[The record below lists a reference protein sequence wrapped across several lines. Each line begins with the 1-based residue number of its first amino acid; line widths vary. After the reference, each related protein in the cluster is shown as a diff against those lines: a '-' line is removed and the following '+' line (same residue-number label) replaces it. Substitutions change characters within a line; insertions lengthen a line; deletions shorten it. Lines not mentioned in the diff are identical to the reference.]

1 MFTLMVILGMIG
13 IILVLCFI
21 ALIINWISTV
31 QSYSTKMSYNEFKVR
46 YGLDPR
52 YWTLRDGYVEF
63 SFKNK
68 EHCIRFGFLDYL
80 RYELFASQI
89 GRREEKKRQINR
101 RKKLNETFKEFDEFK
116 ERTRDDV

>member
-1 MFTLMVILGMIG
+1 MFALMVILGMIG

-52 YWTLRDGYVEF
+52 YWILQDGYAEF
-63 SFKNK
+63 HFQNK
-68 EHCIRFGFLDYL
+68 DHYIRFGFLDYL
-80 RYELFASQI
+80 KYELFALQVD
-89 GRREEKKRQINR
+89 RRAEKKRQINR

-116 ERTRDDV
+116 ERTSEDV

>member
-1 MFTLMVILGMIG
+1 MFGLMTILNVIGVIL
-13 IILVLCFI
+13 ILCLI
-21 ALIINWISTV
+21 ALFINWLGTLK
-31 QSYSTKMSYNEFKVR
+31 SYNTKMSYHEFRVR

>member
-1 MFTLMVILGMIG
+1 MFGLVTILNVIG
-13 IILVLCFI
+13 IILILCLI
-21 ALIINWISTV
+21 ALFINWLGTLK
-31 QSYSTKMSYNEFKVR
+31 SYNTKMSYHEFRVR

-80 RYELFASQI
+80 RYELFVSQI